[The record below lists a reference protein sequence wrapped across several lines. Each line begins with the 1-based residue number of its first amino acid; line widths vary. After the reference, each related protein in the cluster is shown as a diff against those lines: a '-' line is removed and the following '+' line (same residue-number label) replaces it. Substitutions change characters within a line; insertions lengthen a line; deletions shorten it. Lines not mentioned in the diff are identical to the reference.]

1 MNKRITYK
9 RAIVTILISSILLF
23 SIFSQAVKEAQDER
37 DRVTINMGVMKGP
50 SGFSAA
56 GIAMENGE
64 INDLTRIELGVYSS
78 PNEVI
83 AKLSNGE
90 LDMAALPTNVAAK
103 LFNKGVGIRL
113 AAITGEGMLQ
123 FITTDPSIETFE
135 DLRGRTVTVPGQGA
149 TPDQLTQIYF
159 SAFGYDTTE
168 FISLDYSVA
177 SAAQLTQL
185 FIAGKKDLI
194 VLPEPFLTM
203 AKTKQPD
210 TIILLDYQNI
220 WQALTGVENYP
231 ITVLVVSDAFAQEHP
246 EQLTAALEKVEQ
258 SIEWVN
264 SNPAEAASKI
274 EELQILTAALAEP
287 SIPYC
292 NLVYIT
298 GEDALERLDMYFSI
312 LQGFDYESI
321 GGSIPDE
328 QFYLEK

>member
-9 RAIVTILISSILLF
+9 KAIVTILIGAIVLF
-23 SIFSQAVKEAQDER
+23 SLSSQAVKEAQNER
-37 DRVTINMGVMKGP
+37 DTVVINMGVMKGP

-56 GIAMENGE
+56 GIAHEDGV
-64 INDLTRIELGVYSS
+64 IDDLTRIELGVYSS

-83 AKLSNGE
+83 AKLANGE
-90 LDMAALPTNVAAK
+90 LDIAALPPNVAAK
-103 LFNKGVGIRL
+103 VYNSGVGIKL

-123 FITTDPSIETFE
+123 FITTDPTIETFG
-135 DLRGRTVTVPGQGA
+135 DLEGRSVGVPGQGA
-149 TPDQLTQIYF
+149 TPDQLTQIFF
-159 SAFGYDTTE
+159 SAFGYNPSE

-177 SAAQLTQL
+177 SAAQLTQM
-185 FIAGKKDLI
+185 FIANKKDLV

-203 AKTKQPD
+203 AKAKQPD
-210 TIILLDYQNI
+210 SIVLLDYQNI

-231 ITVLVVSDAFAQEHP
+231 ITVLVVSSDFAQEFP
-246 EQLTAALEKVEQ
+246 QQLSSALEKVEQ

-264 SNPAEAASKI
+264 TNPSEAAVII

-298 GEDALERLDMYFSI
+298 EEAAVERLDMYFSI

>member
-1 MNKRITYK
+1 
-9 RAIVTILISSILLF
+9 
-23 SIFSQAVKEAQDER
+23 
-37 DRVTINMGVMKGP
+37 
-50 SGFSAA
+50 
-56 GIAMENGE
+56 
-64 INDLTRIELGVYSS
+64 
-78 PNEVI
+78 
-83 AKLSNGE
+83 
-90 LDMAALPTNVAAK
+90 
-103 LFNKGVGIRL
+103 
-113 AAITGEGMLQ
+113 
-123 FITTDPSIETFE
+123 
-135 DLRGRTVTVPGQGA
+135 
-149 TPDQLTQIYF
+149 
-159 SAFGYDTTE
+159 
-168 FISLDYSVA
+168 
-177 SAAQLTQL
+177 AAQLTQL

-264 SNPAEAASKI
+264 GNPAEAASKI

>member
-9 RAIVTILISSILLF
+9 RAIVTILISTVLLF

-103 LFNKGVGIRL
+103 LYNKGVGIRL

-159 SAFGYDTTE
+159 SAFGYDTTD

-177 SAAQLTQL
+177 
-185 FIAGKKDLI
+185 
-194 VLPEPFLTM
+194 
-203 AKTKQPD
+203 
-210 TIILLDYQNI
+210 
-220 WQALTGVENYP
+220 
-231 ITVLVVSDAFAQEHP
+231 
-246 EQLTAALEKVEQ
+246 
-258 SIEWVN
+258 
-264 SNPAEAASKI
+264 
-274 EELQILTAALAEP
+274 
-287 SIPYC
+287 
-292 NLVYIT
+292 
-298 GEDALERLDMYFSI
+298 
-312 LQGFDYESI
+312 
-321 GGSIPDE
+321 
-328 QFYLEK
+328 